1 MNSIKLVL
9 FSLIAGIMF
18 SACSAPRYFIDEDWK
33 GKPQPKSVKVVFT
46 MPKVVVPD
54 DLSDDLPEYT
64 SNFAKWFGPELKQNL
79 ITRSQNGTQYSM
91 KLIQPNEVSYKRR
104 ELADKDFM
112 VPSFDHIQADA
123 DVYLVVTNTWIG
135 REQEVRYVTTANG
148 MMMATTYSY
157 FTMKCTYAFYDAR
170 TKKNLGYG
178 YARGRNSYMFAV
190 TRSDWETALRYMVE
204 DFAKEAP
211 LFVQ

>member
-1 MNSIKLVL
+1 MNSFKLVL
-9 FSLIAGIMF
+9 FSLIAGIML
-18 SACSAPRYFIDEDWK
+18 SACGAPRYFIDEDWK
-33 GKPQPKSVKVVFT
+33 GKPQPKNVKVVFT

-79 ITRSQNGTQYSM
+79 ITRSQDGVHYSM
-91 KLIQPNEVSYKRR
+91 KLIQPNEVTYKRR
-104 ELADKDFM
+104 DLADKDFM
-112 VPSFDHIQADA
+112 DVIKILGSVSE
-123 DVYLVVTNTWIG
+123 VYLVVTNTWIG

-157 FTMKCTYAFYDAR
+157 FTMKCTYAFYDAK

-211 LFVQ
+211 LFAR

>member
-1 MNSIKLVL
+1 MNSFKLVL
-9 FSLIAGIMF
+9 FSLIAGIML
-18 SACSAPRYFIDEDWK
+18 SACGAPRYFIDEDWK
-33 GKPQPKSVKVVFT
+33 GKPQPKNVKVVFT

-135 REQEVRYVTTANG
+135 RDCKWNDDGHDLFLFYNEMHLCLLRCKNEKEFRLWLCTGEEQLYVRRYTERLGNVTPVHG
-148 MMMATTYSY
+148 
-157 FTMKCTYAFYDAR
+157 
-170 TKKNLGYG
+170 
-178 YARGRNSYMFAV
+178 
-190 TRSDWETALRYMVE
+190 
-204 DFAKEAP
+204 
-211 LFVQ
+211 